1 MTAYFIR
8 RLLLVIPTFIG
19 ITIMV
24 FFITRFVPGGPIE
37 RIIAET
43 RAMQMG
49 GQGSVS
55 TRAGPGEGQPF
66 PRNRSKN
73 LKPITDLTSR
83 SCTVTWPGWA
93 RCLREIWDAPPG
105 IMIRCG
111 K

>member
-24 FFITRFVPGGPIE
+24 FTITRFVPGGPIE

-49 GQGSVS
+49 EQGG
-55 TRAGPGEGQPF
+55 RAKIQAGRGQPLSDDQIKRLEAYYGF
-66 PRNRSKN
+66 DKPVLQSYGIWL
-73 LKPITDLTSR
+73 LK
-83 SCTVTWPGWA
+83 V
-93 RCLREIWDAPPG
+93 LRGISADPPG
-105 IMIRCG
+105 TRTRCG
-111 K
+111 T

>member
-24 FFITRFVPGGPIE
+24 FTITRFVPGGPIE

-49 GQGSVS
+49 EQGGRSRAQAGQG
-55 TRAGPGEGQPF
+55 QPLSDDQIKKLEAYYGF
-66 PRNRSKN
+66 DKPRNN
-73 LKPITDLTSR
+73 F
-83 SCTVTWPGWA
+83 V
-93 RCLREIWDAPPG
+93 
-105 IMIRCG
+105 
-111 K
+111 